1 MGKTTEKII
10 NYWLVY
16 WVESKEWLQ
25 WYQNEFRRE
34 GGLVVCL
41 EEAIRKAQVNK
52 VSVFFDIEKAYVDR
66 RTIN

>member
-25 WYQNEFRRE
+25 WYQSGFRRE
-34 GGLVVCL
+34 GGTSGMPGGS
-41 EEAIRKAQVNK
+41 NK
-52 VSVFFDIEKAYVDR
+52 KGPSE
-66 RTIN
+66 